1 MPAGLTNLQLP
12 CYNHMYHV
20 SGKEGSDVN
29 RILIGN
35 LISACASG
43 CLAASCVVNDKKR
56 AYFFQMMESLLL
68 TVSACF
74 FGVWSR
80 MSTQAVGTART
91 GLVTNETCSTP
102 PLILCTALTTV
113 IGTAV
118 NNRGLIGLIPVAA
131 TVQLTLCN
139 YFVKSLRG
147 VKLSF
152 LINVIL
158 WTIYSY
164 CILDIAY
171 GTASAVIG
179 VLTVI
184 SLIRLVRKEKT
195 EQTA

>member
-1 MPAGLTNLQLP
+1 M
-12 CYNHMYHV
+12 
-20 SGKEGSDVN
+20 N

-35 LISACASG
+35 LLSACASG
-43 CLAASCVVNDKKR
+43 CLAASCVVNDKRR

-68 TVSACF
+68 TISACF
-74 FGVWSR
+74 FGVWSS
-80 MSTQAVGTART
+80 MSTQLVSTVRN
-91 GLVTNETCSTP
+91 GLVMKEKFTTR
-102 PLILCTALTTV
+102 LMIVCTVLTTV
-113 IGTAV
+113 IGVAV

-139 YFVKSLRG
+139 YFVRSLRG
-147 VKLSF
+147 VKISF

-171 GTASAVIG
+171 GTASAVIA

-184 SLIRLVRKEKT
+184 SLIRLVRKEKA
-195 EQTA
+195 EI

>member
-1 MPAGLTNLQLP
+1 M
-12 CYNHMYHV
+12 
-20 SGKEGSDVN
+20 N

-68 TVSACF
+68 TVSASV
-74 FGVWSR
+74 FGVWSS
-80 MSTQAVGTART
+80 MSTQAIGTVRN
-91 GLVTNETCSTP
+91 GLVMKEKFTTP
-102 PLILCTALTTV
+102 IMVVCTVLTV
-113 IGTAV
+113 AIGVAV

-139 YFVKSLRG
+139 YYVKSLRG
-147 VKLSF
+147 VKVSF
-152 LINVIL
+152 LVNVIL

-171 GTASAVIG
+171 GTASAVIA
-179 VLTVI
+179 VLTGS
-184 SLIRLVRKEKT
+184 SLARLMKKEKA
-195 EQTA
+195 EAN

>member
-1 MPAGLTNLQLP
+1 M
-12 CYNHMYHV
+12 
-20 SGKEGSDVN
+20 N

-43 CLAASCVVNDKKR
+43 CLAASCVVNDKRR

-68 TVSACF
+68 TISACF
-74 FGVWSR
+74 FGVWSS
-80 MSTQAVGTART
+80 MSTQLVSTVRN
-91 GLVTNETCSTP
+91 GLVMKEKFTTR
-102 PLILCTALTTV
+102 LMIVCTVLTTV
-113 IGTAV
+113 IGVAV

-139 YFVKSLRG
+139 YFVRSLRG
-147 VKLSF
+147 VKISF

-171 GTASAVIG
+171 GTASAVIA

-184 SLIRLVRKEKT
+184 SLIRLVRKEKA
-195 EQTA
+195 EI

>member
-1 MPAGLTNLQLP
+1 M
-12 CYNHMYHV
+12 
-20 SGKEGSDVN
+20 N

-74 FGVWSR
+74 FGVWSS
-80 MSTQAVGTART
+80 MSTQAIGTVRN
-91 GLVTNETCSTP
+91 GLVMKEKFTTP
-102 PLILCTALTTV
+102 IMAVCTLLTV
-113 IGTAV
+113 GIGVAV

-139 YFVKSLRG
+139 YYVKSLRG
-147 VKLSF
+147 VKVSF
-152 LINVIL
+152 LVNVIL

-171 GTASAVIG
+171 GTASAVIA

-184 SLIRLVRKEKT
+184 SLARLIKREKA
-195 EQTA
+195 EA

>member
-1 MPAGLTNLQLP
+1 M
-12 CYNHMYHV
+12 
-20 SGKEGSDVN
+20 N

-43 CLAASCVVNDKKR
+43 CLAASCVVNNKRR

-68 TVSACF
+68 TISACF
-74 FGVWSR
+74 FGVWSS
-80 MSTQAVGTART
+80 MSTQLVSTVRN
-91 GLVTNETCSTP
+91 GLVMTEKFTTRR
-102 PLILCTALTTV
+102 LVICTVLTTV
-113 IGTAV
+113 IGIAV

-147 VKLSF
+147 VKISF
-152 LINVIL
+152 LVNVIL

-184 SLIRLVRKEKT
+184 SLIRLMRKEKT

>member
-12 CYNHMYHV
+12 CYNHFYLV

-74 FGVWSR
+74 FGVWSS
-80 MSTQAVGTART
+80 MSTQAIGTVRN
-91 GLVTNETCSTP
+91 GLVMKEKFSTP
-102 PLILCTALTTV
+102 LMILCTVLTTV
-113 IGTAV
+113 IGVAV

>member
-1 MPAGLTNLQLP
+1 M
-12 CYNHMYHV
+12 
-20 SGKEGSDVN
+20 
-29 RILIGN
+29 
-35 LISACASG
+35 
-43 CLAASCVVNDKKR
+43 
-56 AYFFQMMESLLL
+56 
-68 TVSACF
+68 
-74 FGVWSR
+74 
-80 MSTQAVGTART
+80 
-91 GLVTNETCSTP
+91 
-102 PLILCTALTTV
+102 
-113 IGTAV
+113 
-118 NNRGLIGLIPVAA
+118 
-131 TVQLTLCN
+131 QLTLCN

>member
-1 MPAGLTNLQLP
+1 M
-12 CYNHMYHV
+12 
-20 SGKEGSDVN
+20 N

-43 CLAASCVVNDKKR
+43 CLAASCVVNDKRR

-68 TVSACF
+68 TVSACV
-74 FGVWSR
+74 FGVWSS
-80 MSTQAVGTART
+80 MVTQAIGTVRN
-91 GLVTNETCSTP
+91 GLVMKERFTTR
-102 PLILCTALTTV
+102 LMVVCTVLTAV
-113 IGTAV
+113 IGVAV
-118 NNRGLIGLIPVAA
+118 NNRGLVGLIPVAA

-139 YFVKSLRG
+139 YYVKSLRG

-152 LINVIL
+152 LVNVIL

-171 GTASAVIG
+171 GTASAVIA

-184 SLIRLVRKEKT
+184 SLVRLVRKEK
-195 EQTA
+195 ADG